1 MRLKHGHGGNF
12 RRLVATA
19 TASLGILASVSA
31 VSVTNAP
38 AAPAAT
44 LAVSNTVAGRVNP
57 DDQFTVAAADSSGSL
72 TSATTTGA
80 QTSVTGPLA
89 YLPTGSTYTI
99 TDAMTAGSPDPLTD
113 YVPTISC
120 TDTTAGQTVTPSG
133 TAPTWTLTATNPD
146 VYTCNITNTPANPP
160 LSIATTASPSAV
172 TQAGQVITYSFLVTN
187 TGNVTLTSVAVTS
200 TQTAPA
206 GPLTSAPT
214 CTSATLAAGAK
225 ETCTAT
231 YTVTQA
237 DIDNGSVNDSAT
249 VSGDPPSGSPV
260 TSPSSTAS
268 VPVTR
273 NGALTVVTSAS
284 PSAVTQAGQ
293 VITYSFLVTNTGNV
307 TMTSVAVID
316 TQTVPAGPL
325 TSGPACPSATL
336 AAGAKET
343 CTATYTVAQTDVDNG
358 TVGDSATVS
367 GDPPS
372 GSPVTSPSSTLTVG
386 AVAPTATAT
395 PTPTGTATPGTTSPS
410 TAPAASVA
418 PIVRKAVPVAG

>member
-120 TDTTAGQTVTPSG
+120 TDTTTGRTVPPSG

-146 VYTCNITNTPANPP
+146 VYTCNITNTPANPS

-172 TQAGQVITYSFLVTN
+172 THVGQLITYSFLVTN
-187 TGNVTLTSVAVTS
+187 TGNVTLTSVAVTA
-200 TQTAPA
+200 TQAAPA
-206 GPLTSAPT
+206 G
-214 CTSATLAAGAK
+214 
-225 ETCTAT
+225 
-231 YTVTQA
+231 
-237 DIDNGSVNDSAT
+237 
-249 VSGDPPSGSPV
+249 
-260 TSPSSTAS
+260 
-268 VPVTR
+268 
-273 NGALTVVTSAS
+273 
-284 PSAVTQAGQ
+284 
-293 VITYSFLVTNTGNV
+293 
-307 TMTSVAVID
+307 
-316 TQTVPAGPL
+316 
-325 TSGPACPSATL
+325 
-336 AAGAKET
+336 
-343 CTATYTVAQTDVDNG
+343 
-358 TVGDSATVS
+358 
-367 GDPPS
+367 
-372 GSPVTSPSSTLTVG
+372 
-386 AVAPTATAT
+386 
-395 PTPTGTATPGTTSPS
+395 
-410 TAPAASVA
+410 
-418 PIVRKAVPVAG
+418 